1 MCEKTHKKQKA
12 NVTAKDDKSPGPCR
26 RRRSPEWRKFVV
38 DGRVLDVCPS
48 SRLPK
53 RYIRLTKL
61 KGICVESA
69 TREERRTFLRRQK

>member
-1 MCEKTHKKQKA
+1 MCEKARKKQK
-12 NVTAKDDKSPGPCR
+12 DDKKSGPR

-53 RYIRLTKL
+53 RYVRMTKF
-61 KGICVESA
+61 KGICVEPA
-69 TREERRTFLRRQK
+69 TREERQTFLRRRK